1 MDPFGSVGDVKHC
14 QDAGASLKDEHLTS
28 FFVFG
33 AFASNCFFP
42 APKLKHQIFL
52 TKQDPYKFLR
62 DPQHLRNLRIVAAI
76 LWRQHPT

>member
-42 APKLKHQIFL
+42 APKLKHQIFQ
-52 TKQDPYKFLR
+52 TKQDPY
-62 DPQHLRNLRIVAAI
+62 
-76 LWRQHPT
+76 